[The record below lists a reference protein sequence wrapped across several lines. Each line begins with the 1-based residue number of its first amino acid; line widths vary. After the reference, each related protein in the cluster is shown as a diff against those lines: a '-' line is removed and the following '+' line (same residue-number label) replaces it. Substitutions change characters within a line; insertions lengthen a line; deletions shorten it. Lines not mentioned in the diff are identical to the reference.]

1 MQTSKRHRLLLA
13 THNAHKV
20 QEIRDILLE
29 EKLPYDVVSLHELG
43 DDEEIDET
51 GTTLA
56 ENALIKAKSGF
67 ERHHI
72 DCFAD
77 DTGLEV
83 TALGGRPGVFTA
95 RYAGPACRPVDNI
108 RKLLGEL
115 EGVSDRRASFKTVI
129 ALILDGQEY
138 SFTGQV
144 DGQITETP
152 SGQSGFGYDPIFRP
166 EGYDR
171 TFAEMREEEKN
182 KISHRGRATAALI
195 DFLRKRTN
203 D

>member
-1 MQTSKRHRLLLA
+1 MQTTMRHRLLLA
-13 THNAHKV
+13 THNTHKV

-29 EKLPYDVVSLHELG
+29 EKLPYEVVSLHELG

-51 GTTLA
+51 GTTLS
-56 ENALIKAKSGF
+56 ENALIKAQTGF
-67 ERHHI
+67 ERHHV

-83 TALGGRPGVFTA
+83 AALGGRPGVYTA
-95 RYAGPACRPVDNI
+95 RYAGPACRPEDNI

-115 EGVSDRRASFKTVI
+115 QGVSDRRAAFKTVI

-138 SFTGQV
+138 TFTGQV
-144 DGQITETP
+144 DGVITEAP
-152 SGQSGFGYDPIFRP
+152 SGASGFGYDPIFRP
-166 EGYDR
+166 DGYDR
-171 TFAEMREEEKN
+171 TFAEMSEEEKN
-182 KISHRGRATAALI
+182 KISHRGRATAALV
-195 DFLRKRTN
+195 DFLRRRTN